1 MSPRKRH
8 GEVDDDTEVAADES
22 GAASDEVP
30 HEDRRWDSEEFE
42 ILRCA
47 FIYSNYERL
56 SQREVA
62 DYLGVSP
69 ATVTRRLNEARER
82 GWLVESVAFRPPPYA
97 EQMRQFFGSPEVQHR
112 VTELLERE
120 DPGNCLRRV
129 DVVPIAGTPSRSRER
144 CARIAARFL
153 EDALREGKQ
162 VLACNWGRTTE
173 AIARALR
180 PATVNAELEVIPIF
194 GDLGVDPRE
203 KEFAE
208 AHKYCANQVAEHI
221 AERFGGRVPARLTFK
236 AFIPPNI
243 GPQELEVIRR
253 YVRSDWSYQIVFGV
267 EDDEGKLLKEGRIHQ
282 AGTILSG
289 LGAVEHTNAWIQ
301 YARTVTDTDLR
312 QMGKHIV
319 GDIAQRFVTIEGVD
333 APLPR
338 ELQAVAVMNSRVTGL
353 SPRHFQA
360 LARRHADG
368 ELPGLGVVIV
378 AGGAD
383 KAAVTLA
390 AVRSSAV
397 NHLIV
402 GEDLAAALLRLK
414 L

>member
-1 MSPRKRH
+1 M
-8 GEVDDDTEVAADES
+8 
-22 GAASDEVP
+22 
-30 HEDRRWDSEEFE
+30 
-42 ILRCA
+42 
-47 FIYSNYERL
+47 
-56 SQREVA
+56 
-62 DYLGVSP
+62 
-69 ATVTRRLNEARER
+69 
-82 GWLVESVAFRPPPYA
+82 
-97 EQMRQFFGSPEVQHR
+97 
-112 VTELLERE
+112 
-120 DPGNCLRRV
+120 
-129 DVVPIAGTPSRSRER
+129 
-144 CARIAARFL
+144 
-153 EDALREGKQ
+153 
-162 VLACNWGRTTE
+162 
-173 AIARALR
+173 
-180 PATVNAELEVIPIF
+180 NAELEVIPIF

-203 KEFAE
+203 KQFVE
-208 AHKYCANQVAEHI
+208 AHKYNANQVAEHI
-221 AERFGGRVPARLTFK
+221 AERFGGRGPARLTFR

-243 GPQELEVIRR
+243 GRQELEVIRR

-282 AGTILSG
+282 AGTILWG
-289 LGAVEHTNAWIQ
+289 LGAVERTSAWIQ

-312 QMGKHIV
+312 RMGKHIV

-353 SPRHFQA
+353 SPRHCQA

-414 L
+414 LRATPTGTPRGGSVRSVGIPPYPTPLPPQSRPHTRRAPVLPCPRPGDGSPRFRAPRRRRSREYGSLLRGGCSLRPIDPAPDSVSSHHTFRPARPRSVARPRAMSPASRCP